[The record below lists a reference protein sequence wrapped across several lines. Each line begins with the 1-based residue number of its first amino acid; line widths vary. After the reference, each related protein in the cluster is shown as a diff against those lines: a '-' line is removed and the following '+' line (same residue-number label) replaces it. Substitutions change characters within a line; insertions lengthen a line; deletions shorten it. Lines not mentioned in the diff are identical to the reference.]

1 MNEENKIKIEMM
13 LKKKLSVYE
22 PQVKSTDTILR
33 KKNINNISNISNF
46 NRKSTVR
53 NNPVCYTAIPP
64 PLPHNI
70 LNDKIVSEN
79 RRISVNSDDI
89 LPVNHPPRRIN
100 ILGNDDIL
108 NVKHSSI
115 PITFGNNEISERNDS
130 VSVQSF
136 EYDYRPNVLRHNNRQ
151 MISKQKCCNGNLIT
165 IILLVFLFLSLIII
179 NDIILFHFTNLD
191 FN

>member
-1 MNEENKIKIEMM
+1 MNEENKRKIDIM
-13 LKKKLSVYE
+13 LKKRLSVDE

-33 KKNINNISNISNF
+33 KKNINNISNF
-46 NRKSTVR
+46 NRKLTVR
-53 NNPVCYTAIPP
+53 NNQVCYTSIPPPP
-64 PLPHNI
+64 PLPSNI

-79 RRISVNSDDI
+79 RRISINSDDI
-89 LPVNHPPRRIN
+89 LPVNHSPRRIN

-151 MISKQKCCNGNLIT
+151 MISKQKCCHGYSIT
-165 IILLVFLFLSLIII
+165 IISLVFLFLLLIII
-179 NDIILFHFTNLD
+179 NDIILFYFTNLD